1 MNSLLICLTALS
13 MNLHNAEV
21 ICEYSTIIVEEAEIN
36 NIKPS
41 LIVAVGTVESR
52 WTPTARS
59 YSNACGVMQILP
71 KYSKKFSNKDR
82 NLTCEELKDP
92 ETSIE
97 VGAKILNFWYY
108 KYSKRNKTIALC
120 GYNAGYRC
128 KGENKNKQGLKYAKA
143 VLKWE
148 RKFDRAYRKQKGKYK
163 NKSTFNYL
171 FWLVKNIG
179 DYK

>member
-1 MNSLLICLTALS
+1 MNSFLICLTALS
-13 MNLHNAEV
+13 MNLHNAEI
-21 ICEYSTIIVEEAEIN
+21 ICNHSDNIVEEAGIN
-36 NIKPS
+36 NIKAS

-97 VGAKILNFWYY
+97 VGAKILNFW
-108 KYSKRNKTIALC
+108 
-120 GYNAGYRC
+120 
-128 KGENKNKQGLKYAKA
+128 
-143 VLKWE
+143 
-148 RKFDRAYRKQKGKYK
+148 
-163 NKSTFNYL
+163 
-171 FWLVKNIG
+171 
-179 DYK
+179 